1 MSISIKEL
9 RENNYCLS
17 SSRTS
22 SSTLSELIHGADKHA
37 FNQMFD
43 VLKDIEHLLIDE
55 DRLFFSRLFN
65 HTNLSLEIIPIMYVY
80 RENIFK
86 IKTEK
91 LTGEDNYLFNVEYYD
106 KSIDNYKD
114 GISFNSDKK
123 SCINWLTKV
132 LIDGSFILEV
142 I

>member
-1 MSISIKEL
+1 MSISLKEL
-9 RENNYCLS
+9 RENNYCLPS
-17 SSRTS
+17 SGSVLELVRGIDKS
-22 SSTLSELIHGADKHA
+22 SYDK
-37 FNQMFD
+37 MFD

-55 DRLFFSRLFN
+55 DRFFFSRLYSPSI
-65 HTNLSLEIIPIMYVY
+65 LSPETYPVMYVY
-80 RENIFK
+80 RDESFK
-86 IKTEK
+86 IKIEK
-91 LTGEDNYLFNVEYYD
+91 FNEEDNYHFKVEYYD

-132 LIDGSFILEV
+132 LINGSFTLEV

>member
-1 MSISIKEL
+1 MSISLKEL
-9 RENNYCLS
+9 RENNYCLPS
-17 SSRTS
+17 SGSVLELVRGIDKS
-22 SSTLSELIHGADKHA
+22 SYDK
-37 FNQMFD
+37 MFD

-55 DRLFFSRLFN
+55 DRLYFSRHYSPTIF
-65 HTNLSLEIIPIMYVY
+65 SAESSPVMYVY
-80 RENIFK
+80 RDESFK
-86 IKTEK
+86 IKIEK
-91 LTGEDNYLFNVEYYD
+91 FNEEDNYHFKVEYYD

-132 LIDGSFILEV
+132 LINGSFTLEV